1 MILADILQNVIL
13 QKTIGETEIEINN
26 IQFDSRKVENGSVFV
41 ATHGTASDGHQF
53 IQMAIEKG
61 AKAIV
66 CEKIPTEI
74 SSDITYIKVENT
86 SDALGKMAS
95 AWYDFPSTKMTLIGV
110 TGTNGKTTIAT
121 LLYQLFR
128 QLGHKSG
135 LLSTVCNYVD
145 DLVVEATHTTPDA
158 LALNELL

>member
-1 MILADILQNVIL
+1 MILDDILQNVIL
-13 QKTIGETEIEINN
+13 QKTVGETEINIAD
-26 IQFDSRKVENGSVFV
+26 IQFDSRKVENGSAFV
-41 ATHGTASDGHQF
+41 ATRGTAADGHQF

-66 CEKIPTEI
+66 CEEIPAEI
-74 SSDITYIKVENT
+74 NPDVTYVKVENS

-95 AWYDFPSTKMTLIGV
+95 AWYDFPSTKLTLVGV

-135 LLSTVCNYVD
+135 LLS
-145 DLVVEATHTTPDA
+145 
-158 LALNELL
+158 